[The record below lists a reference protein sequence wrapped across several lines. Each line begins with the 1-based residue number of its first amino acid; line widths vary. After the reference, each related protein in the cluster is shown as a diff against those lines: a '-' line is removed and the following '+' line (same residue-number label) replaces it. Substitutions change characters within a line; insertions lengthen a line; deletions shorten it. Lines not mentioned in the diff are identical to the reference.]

1 VHGCGVVNAHCG
13 LHQPHVALEELADFC
28 GQRAVIPSHGV
39 PVGHLHS
46 HILAALAVDERG
58 AP

>member
-1 VHGCGVVNAHCG
+1 VNAHCG